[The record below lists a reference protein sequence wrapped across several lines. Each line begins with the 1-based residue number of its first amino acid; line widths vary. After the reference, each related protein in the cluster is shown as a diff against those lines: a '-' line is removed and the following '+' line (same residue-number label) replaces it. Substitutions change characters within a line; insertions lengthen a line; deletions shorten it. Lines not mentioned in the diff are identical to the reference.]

1 MRSDGSGAI
10 YQNSID
16 GEEATSRARTLCRA
30 RRAAPDDNIHGL
42 KLIGPQCPTGAA
54 GRYRTRLGRYKDAI
68 RSRAVTRPWARIFG
82 VCAGGTICLPV
93 SPKALRQPPTDRCR
107 RTRRKDLSGCRHRTD
122 CSSSERAR
130 WASAGGQRT
139 GRGQC
144 LTLMKVAF
152 PADETTTRG
161 HPGTRTGGAL
171 SKGGTTEMRRSP
183 PGADD
188 ASATS
193 RSHTAATP
201 DTHRR

>member
-68 RSRAVTRPWARIFG
+68 RSRAVTRPRARIFG

-107 RTRRKDLSGCRHRTD
+107 RTRRKDLSVCRHRTD

-130 WASAGGQRT
+130 WASAGQQGT
-139 GRGQC
+139 GRGPSPDLNESGLPSRRNNNALGTRFDIHWWYPRLNENPRQSRNQDHH
-144 LTLMKVAF
+144 VG
-152 PADETTTRG
+152 TRG
-161 HPGTRTGGAL
+161 FGSSP
-171 SKGGTTEMRRSP
+171 KRSY
-183 PGADD
+183 
-188 ASATS
+188 
-193 RSHTAATP
+193 
-201 DTHRR
+201 